1 LRLSGN
7 GALGTGAISISGGE
21 LDLGA
26 KSLSNTI
33 SAFTGG
39 VLSNGTLTAN
49 GGNFNVSAGT
59 ITAVLAGT
67 NGLAKSASGTVVLS
81 AANTYSG
88 GTTVSS
94 GTFRLSGN
102 GTLGTGAISIPG
114 GELDLG
120 AKSLTNTI
128 SGLTGGV
135 LSNGTLTANGG
146 NFNVSAGTIT
156 AVLAGSNGLVKS
168 GNGTVVLGAANT
180 FSGSTSVQSGTL
192 RADSANA
199 LGGTSNIIINNGGSF
214 LVTADDAI
222 GTNTGI
228 ELNGGTLAFG
238 AAGYDGHVGA
248 LTLSADSILDLGTSS
263 NGVLIR
269 FNSINWSDANAL
281 LSIYNWTGTTQWQGG
296 TGDNTDQVYFT
307 NSTLSDTQ
315 LQRISFY
322 SGIDQSSFV
331 GNAFQITSGTYNREI
346 IAVPE
351 PETWATA
358 VLLLLAGFWWIWRE
372 RQTAKEQKAQ
382 HICRNL
388 VA

>member
-1 LRLSGN
+1 
-7 GALGTGAISISGGE
+7 
-21 LDLGA
+21 
-26 KSLSNTI
+26 
-33 SAFTGG
+33 
-39 VLSNGTLTAN
+39 
-49 GGNFNVSAGT
+49 
-59 ITAVLAGT
+59 
-67 NGLAKSASGTVVLS
+67 
-81 AANTYSG
+81 
-88 GTTVSS
+88 
-94 GTFRLSGN
+94 
-102 GTLGTGAISIPG
+102 
-114 GELDLG
+114 
-120 AKSLTNTI
+120 
-128 SGLTGGV
+128 
-135 LSNGTLTANGG
+135 
-146 NFNVSAGTIT
+146 
-156 AVLAGSNGLVKS
+156 
-168 GNGTVVLGAANT
+168 
-180 FSGSTSVQSGTL
+180 
-192 RADSANA
+192 
-199 LGGTSNIIINNGGSF
+199 
-214 LVTADDAI
+214 
-222 GTNTGI
+222 
-228 ELNGGTLAFG
+228 
-238 AAGYDGHVGA
+238 VGA

-382 HICRNL
+382 DKCRNL